1 MPHNPEAPRLLPVV
15 VTRPQ
20 QQALGFAGQVSAL
33 GREAVV
39 FPLLAIEP
47 LDDPAELHAV
57 MARLHDYAL
66 VVFVSPNAV
75 DAAFSCLDGWPPQV
89 AIGVVGEG
97 SRLALREHGVD
108 QANATIYAPQHADKM
123 DSEELLAALPLA
135 ALRGQRALIVR
146 AQQGRDLLG
155 DALQQHAIN
164 VDFVT
169 AYRRLAP
176 SLTPE
181 RRGCL
186 LALLD
191 NGAEWVITSSEAM
204 RHLLE
209 MARLAGGAD
218 RVVKLQRQR
227 IYVSHHRIAR
237 TAELLGF
244 AKVVLTGSGDERL
257 LAALQST
264 P

>member
-1 MPHNPEAPRLLPVV
+1 MPHQPESGRSLPVV

-20 QQALGFAGQVSAL
+20 QQAQVFADQITAI
-33 GREAVV
+33 GREAQV
-39 FPLLAIEP
+39 FPLLAIEA
-47 LDDPAELHAV
+47 LADSSELRAV
-57 MARLHDYAL
+57 MARLHEYAL
-66 VVFVSPNAV
+66 VVFVSPNAI
-75 DAAFSCLDGWPPQV
+75 DATFACLQRWPAQV

-97 SRLALREHGVD
+97 SRLALRDHGVD
-108 QANATIYAPQHADKM
+108 QANATIYAPQRPDKM

-135 ALRGQRALIVR
+135 TLRGRRALVVR

-155 DALQQHAIN
+155 NALQQHAIE

-176 SLTPE
+176 PMTPE
-181 RRGCL
+181 RSSRL

-191 NGAEWVITSSEAM
+191 DGADWVITSSEAL
-204 RHLLE
+204 RHLLA

-237 TAELLGF
+237 TAESLGF
-244 AKVVLTGSGDERL
+244 STVILTGSGDERL
-257 LAALQST
+257 IAALQST